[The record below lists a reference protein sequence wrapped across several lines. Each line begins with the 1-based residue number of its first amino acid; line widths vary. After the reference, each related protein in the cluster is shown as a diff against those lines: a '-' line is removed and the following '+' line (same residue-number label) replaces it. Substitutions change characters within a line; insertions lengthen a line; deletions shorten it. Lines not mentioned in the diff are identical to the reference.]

1 MKKLPS
7 AWQFFHTKIKKT
19 SRRGQIMKLNIQVM
33 KTEKSLEKMFSV
45 ELTGD
50 RNKDLASFEAL
61 SIELYIWISEE
72 GFFEKPK

>member
-1 MKKLPS
+1 
-7 AWQFFHTKIKKT
+7 
-19 SRRGQIMKLNIQVM
+19 MKLNIQVM